1 MTLCHYRKQQ
11 RSGMTVT
18 RFDPNDSKY
27 LTAVTITMNSN
38 CKISFNKKRTFFKT
52 FDILVFGRISRNPFI
67 ALSYDL
73 KIL

>member
-11 RSGMTVT
+11 SSGMTVT
-18 RFDPNDSKY
+18 RFDPHDSKY
-27 LTAVTITMNSN
+27 LTAVTITMNSK

-52 FDILVFGRISRNPFI
+52 FDILVFRRISRNPFI